1 MIGYSQFNSKY
12 WDQTYVGY
20 KYNENFSLN
29 ESNDATGYDW
39 FTNTQKYNYGTGY
52 TFDTSTKK
60 FTLTGDIQQ
69 LTWKDNHDD
78 IVSGQLYSC
87 LNTNC
92 NLLFKIIEYN
102 NSTQMKIQPISY
114 SSISL
119 IDAQTNTTDSL
130 IKTKLD
136 SWYKT
141 NLVDYTSYLA
151 DETFC
156 SDRSIISGSGY
167 LTAPPTAY
175 GAYNRLQNN
184 KSPSLKCSGDNDK
197 FKVSSTSAK
206 LDYPIGLILADE
218 VALAG

>member
-1 MIGYSQFNSKY
+1 
-12 WDQTYVGY
+12 
-20 KYNENFSLN
+20 
-29 ESNDATGYDW
+29 
-39 FTNTQKYNYGTGY
+39 
-52 TFDTSTKK
+52 
-60 FTLTGDIQQ
+60 
-69 LTWKDNHDD
+69 
-78 IVSGQLYSC
+78 
-87 LNTNC
+87 
-92 NLLFKIIEYN
+92 
-102 NSTQMKIQPISY
+102 MKIQPISY

-218 VALAG
+218 VALAGGRTYYNGDYSPNSNYYLYNGKNFSTFTPAHFDRNRMEARVLTVMSIGGINPWYGVTSLAGIRLVISIKKDVTISKGDGQLTESICIIR